1 MATLTIDTGKIC
13 SNIIKLQDYLSKN
26 DIAWTLVTKMLCGDR
41 SVLQKIIP
49 EACIK
54 NLHSVGDSR
63 ITNLR
68 IIKEIKPDIITM
80 YIKPPAL
87 NQVKN
92 VVQYADISLNT
103 SYKTIEALNRE
114 AAKQGKVHRII
125 VMIEMGEL
133 REGVLR
139 EDILKFYE
147 KVFNLDNIEING
159 LGTNLGC
166 MYGIE
171 PTYDKLI
178 QLSLYKSLVE
188 AKFDH
193 ELELVSGGSS
203 ITLPLISKQKVPKG
217 VNHFRIGEAA
227 LLGKSPLNNNKFR
240 NLSTSTINFAGEIL
254 EFYKK
259 EVVPDG
265 KIGDAAIGQIAE
277 LENQH
282 DQYKES
288 YKCIVDFGQ
297 LDVDASNL
305 VPKDKRVKFVGTT
318 SDMTVYDINKNGG
331 GYHVHE
337 QLHFYPDY
345 MSVARIMNSRYM
357 TKKVL

>member
-1 MATLTIDTGKIC
+1 MATLTIDTDKIC
-13 SNIIKLQDYLSKN
+13 SNIIKLQNYLSKN
-26 DIAWTLVTKMLCGDR
+26 GITWTLVTKMLCGDKA
-41 SVLQKIIP
+41 SLEKIIP
-49 EACIK
+49 AVCIK

-68 IIKEIKPDIITM
+68 IIKEIKPDVVTM

-92 VVQYADISLNT
+92 VVKYANISLNT

-114 AAKQGKVHRII
+114 AERQGKIHRII

-139 EDILKFYE
+139 DDILNFYE
-147 KVFNLDNIEING
+147 KVFNLKNIEING
-159 LGTNLGC
+159 IGTNLGC

-178 QLSLYKSLVE
+178 QLSLYKNLVE

-193 ELELVSGGSS
+193 KLELVSGGSS

-227 LLGKSPLNNNKFR
+227 LLGTSPLDNKKFR
-240 NLSTSTINFAGEIL
+240 NLSTSAINFSGDIL
-254 EFYKK
+254 ELYKK

-265 KIGDAAIGQIAE
+265 IMGEAAVGHIAE
-277 LENQH
+277 LSEGTNDH
-282 DQYKES
+282 KES
-288 YKCIVDFGQ
+288 YRCIVDFGE

-305 VPKDKRVKFVGTT
+305 IPKDSRVKFVGTT
-318 SDMTVYDINKNGG
+318 SDMTVYDIGEQGG
-331 GYHVHE
+331 GYHVH
-337 QLHFYPDY
+337 QQMHFFPNY

-357 TKKVL
+357 SKKII